1 MKLLLTILTSLTF
14 LTTYAQSKDEQTIRS
29 ILANQTKNWNKG
41 NIESFMQGYWH
52 SDSLLFVGKN
62 GPKYGFKTTLE
73 NYKKSY
79 PDTTTMGKL
88 SFEILKVEQLSPTRY
103 FVLGKW
109 MLKRSIGDI
118 SGHYTLLFRKINNQ
132 WVIVVDHSS

>member
-1 MKLLLTILTSLTF
+1 MKLLLTL
-14 LTTYAQSKDEQTIRS
+14 LTTLTLLTAYSQSRDEQTIRS
-29 ILANQTKNWNKG
+29 ILADQTKNWNKG

-73 NYKKSY
+73 NYQKSY

-88 SFEILKVEQLSPTRY
+88 SFEILKVEQISSDRY

-109 MLKRSIGDI
+109 MLKRSIGDV

>member
-1 MKLLLTILTSLTF
+1 MKLLLTFLTALTL
-14 LTTYAQSKDEQTIRS
+14 LTTYAQNKDEQAIRNL
-29 ILANQTKNWNKG
+29 LADQTKNWNKG
-41 NIESFMQGYWH
+41 NIEAFMQGYWH

-79 PDTTTMGKL
+79 PDTATMGKL
-88 SFEILKVEQLSPTRY
+88 SFEILKVEQLSPDRY

-109 MLKRSIGDI
+109 MLKRSIGDL
-118 SGHYTLLFRKINNQ
+118 SGYYTLLFRKINNQ
-132 WVIVVDHSS
+132 WVIIADHSS

>member
-1 MKLLLTILTSLTF
+1 MKPLFTLLTTLTF
-14 LTTYAQSKDEQTIRS
+14 LTTQAQTKDEQTIRS
-29 ILANQTKNWNKG
+29 ILADQTKFWNQG
-41 NIESFMQGYWH
+41 NIENFMQGYWH

-62 GPKYGFKTTLE
+62 GPKYGFQTTLE

-79 PDTTTMGKL
+79 PDTATMGKL
-88 SFEILKVEQLSPTRY
+88 SFQILKVEQLSPDRY

-109 MLKRSIGDI
+109 MLKRSIGDV

>member
-1 MKLLLTILTSLTF
+1 MKLLLTLLTSLTL
-14 LTTYAQSKDEQTIRS
+14 LTLSAQNKDEQAIRN
-29 ILANQTKNWNKG
+29 ILRDQTQNWNKG
-41 NIESFMQGYWH
+41 NIEAFMQGYWH

-62 GPKYGFKTTLE
+62 GPKYGFQTTLE

-79 PDTTTMGKL
+79 PDTATMGKL
-88 SFEILKVEQLSPTRY
+88 SFEVLKVEQLSPNRY

-109 MLKRSIGDI
+109 MLKRSIGDV
-118 SGHYTLLFRKINNQ
+118 SGFYTLLFKKINNQ